1 MKQDLYLVTVKAG
14 SAYCLGTSPDDA
26 WNKFKK
32 WMDDNKYDFSSRR
45 SLESI
50 KRVATTD
57 YFDSNL
63 TNYDNINMLIL

>member
-1 MKQDLYLVTVKAG
+1 MLIVW
-14 SAYCLGTSPDDA
+14 GTSPDDA

-32 WMDDNKYDFSSRR
+32 WMDDNKYDFLSRR

-63 TNYDNINMLIL
+63 TNYNNINMLIL

>member
-1 MKQDLYLVTVKAG
+1 MGSSHLVTVKAG

-26 WNKFKK
+26 WN
-32 WMDDNKYDFSSRR
+32 NKYDFSSRR